1 MTARLPTTDEELV
14 RAAQAGIP
22 EAFDALYERYLPV
35 VYRRVRVVIP
45 PDDVED
51 VTQEVFI
58 AAMRSL
64 KGFRG
69 QARFSTWLRTLVN
82 HKVADYYRSRK
93 NPEPNLSQF
102 GEDEPD
108 RLSLL
113 SVLDNT
119 DYLDDCIVLRRALND
134 IPPHYRE
141 IILLRFAEGLQFDE
155 IAVLQG
161 VSLEATKSLFRRS
174 IAALQEQINH
184 D

>member
-1 MTARLPTTDEELV
+1 MTATLTTTDEELV
-14 RAAQAGIP
+14 RAAQAGSL

-45 PDDVED
+45 ADDVED

-82 HKVADYYRSRK
+82 HKVADFYRARK
-93 NPEPNLSQF
+93 HSEPSLTMLEN
-102 GEDEPD
+102 DEPD
-108 RLSLL
+108 RLSML
-113 SVLDNT
+113 SAPDDT
-119 DYLDDCIVLRRALND
+119 AHLDDCIVLQRALCEL
-134 IPPHYRE
+134 PEHYRE
-141 IILLRFAEGLQFDE
+141 VILLRFAEGLQFDE
-155 IAVLQG
+155 IAALQG

-174 IAALQEQINH
+174 IAALQERINH
-184 D
+184 G